1 MFMEGVQA
9 ATIGLVGALVTTL
22 LMWIR
27 SDIKT
32 IKADLKSINAT
43 LADHGQR
50 LARIETIL
58 DVPPSPTGQSSA
70 EPPVAA

>member
-1 MFMEGVQA
+1 MV
-9 ATIGLVGALVTTL
+9 GLIGALVTTL

-27 SDIKT
+27 SDIKS
-32 IKADLKSINAT
+32 IKADVKIINAT

-58 DVPPSPTGQSSA
+58 GVPPSPPGQSST